1 MRRSALAPQSFA
13 ALAGVTEQLETQN
26 VSEGNYSVY
35 TSIFSHIFQTYTEKG
50 YVSILIALLE
60 ANGFC
65 SFMQD
70 VAAEILC
77 PSSL

>member
-35 TSIFSHIFQTYTEKG
+35 TSIFSHISQTYTEKG
-50 YVSILIALLE
+50 VCVYLNCLVGGQRLLFFY
-60 ANGFC
+60 ARC
-65 SFMQD
+65 SRRNPLPF
-70 VAAEILC
+70 
-77 PSSL
+77 